1 MKTRNTP
8 ISQLFADQT
17 LRAVFAAAERDQEP
31 DAFAIPVDAPRKPLT
46 GASGWRATPDRL
58 VRA

>member
-1 MKTRNTP
+1 MKTRQTKL
-8 ISQLFADQT
+8 SQLFADKT

-31 DAFAIPVDAPRKPLT
+31 DAFAVPAETPRKPLT
-46 GASGWRATPDRL
+46 GASGWRATPARL